1 MRNLAIGC
9 SSELRR
15 QHKSLLDVK
24 HTAQFR
30 RGMINHH
37 FVDDLVNLNI
47 NRIKDARQE
56 MWQRQPEDVVEFS
69 NSEGTW
75 QRVGDSDQRGSQVL
89 GGVWG

>member
-1 MRNLAIGC
+1 
-9 SSELRR
+9 
-15 QHKSLLDVK
+15 
-24 HTAQFR
+24 
-30 RGMINHH
+30 MINHH

-89 GGVWG
+89 GGVHGRSPISRCGSQLRHLTDSRRCAPDL